1 MLCFAQ
7 QLENRNH
14 QRISKGYTQLVL
26 LEVNHL
32 QSYEEAVAIRN
43 GAALMPQTLLAFV
56 GASGRSVKI
65 VCGGKMSDGRSKKEE
80 GRSQKEEEERV
91 FHERLYEKARMAYN
105 AQLGVT
111 IEKLEPRMDRVCY
124 MSYDP
129 EAFYNPLAVA
139 FYVDTTTIVKPV
151 STTIEP
157 KETAPGLDRYLTL
170 HKIYE
175 FNLMKAYDE
184 MATVE
189 EQDFSDEA
197 EYTHLLTIRLADRC
211 EDDHQPQPLP
221 PGPVDGTPNVRE
233 CLSPG

>member
-1 MLCFAQ
+1 MKEITMIKRQRGGEALRTLEIETVVDMMRKGDYQKEVGGDEYVKKLPMLCFAQ

-124 MSYDP
+124 MS
-129 EAFYNPLAVA
+129 
-139 FYVDTTTIVKPV
+139 
-151 STTIEP
+151 S
-157 KETAPGLDRYLTL
+157 
-170 HKIYE
+170 
-175 FNLMKAYDE
+175 M
-184 MATVE
+184 
-189 EQDFSDEA
+189 S
-197 EYTHLLTIRLADRC
+197 IRR
-211 EDDHQPQPLP
+211 
-221 PGPVDGTPNVRE
+221 
-233 CLSPG
+233 LS

>member
-1 MLCFAQ
+1 
-7 QLENRNH
+7 
-14 QRISKGYTQLVL
+14 
-26 LEVNHL
+26 
-32 QSYEEAVAIRN
+32 
-43 GAALMPQTLLAFV
+43 
-56 GASGRSVKI
+56 
-65 VCGGKMSDGRSKKEE
+65 MSDGRSKREE

-139 FYVDTTTIVKPV
+139 FYVDTTAIVKPV

-170 HKIYE
+170 HNIY
-175 FNLMKAYDE
+175 
-184 MATVE
+184 
-189 EQDFSDEA
+189 
-197 EYTHLLTIRLADRC
+197 
-211 EDDHQPQPLP
+211 
-221 PGPVDGTPNVRE
+221 
-233 CLSPG
+233 